1 MQTSFSGNVL
11 EDYPFWKHRP
21 YTFQT
26 SVRRLIVNTIEHP
39 QFASN
44 QKKDEAVDSTAVIYP
59 IMKPSTFLLASL
71 SIVAPLASASLQYR
85 GADISSLTVEEDA
98 GISYKDVNG
107 NTEKLEDILA
117 GHGVNTIRQR
127 LWVNPS
133 DGIYGLDYNLKLA
146 ARMVDAGMKI
156 YLDMHFS
163 DTWAD
168 PSHQV

>member
-1 MQTSFSGNVL
+1 
-11 EDYPFWKHRP
+11 
-21 YTFQT
+21 
-26 SVRRLIVNTIEHP
+26 
-39 QFASN
+39 
-44 QKKDEAVDSTAVIYP
+44 
-59 IMKPSTFLLASL
+59 MKPSTFLLASL
-71 SIVAPLASASLQYR
+71 SVVAPLASASLQYR
-85 GADISSLTVEEDA
+85 GADISSLIVEEDA

-107 NTEKLEDILA
+107 DTEKLEDILA

-133 DGIYGLDYNLKLA
+133 DGIYGLDYNLELA

-168 PSHQV
+168 PSDQV